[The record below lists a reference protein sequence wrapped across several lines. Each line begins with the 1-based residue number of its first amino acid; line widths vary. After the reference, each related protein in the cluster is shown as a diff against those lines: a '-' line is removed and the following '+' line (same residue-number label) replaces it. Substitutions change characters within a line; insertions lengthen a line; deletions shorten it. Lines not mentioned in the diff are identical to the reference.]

1 MASNAPKALNTEQA
15 ARRFAAVLR
24 AVLSAPPDARNM
36 RKTTAPEPQK
46 ADRKQAARKPR

>member
-24 AVLSAPPDARNM
+24 AVLSAPPATRNM
-36 RKTTAPEPQK
+36 RKTTAPKLPK
-46 ADRKQAARKPR
+46 AARKQAARKTR